1 MENREYH
8 ETLAI
13 RDRLR
18 CRLEAQRRM
27 FDQEVER
34 LIERAVSMGVQKII
48 LFGSMVHARPRLTSD
63 VDLLIV
69 WETPLSF
76 LERTVEMY
84 RRLQPRIPADL
95 LIYTPEEMKKMG
107 SNFLVKRALSE
118 GKVLYEA

>member
-1 MENREYH
+1 MK
-8 ETLAI
+8 
-13 RDRLR
+13 
-18 CRLEAQRRM
+18 AQRRM

-48 LFGSMVHARPRLTSD
+48 LFGSMVHESPRLTSD

-118 GKVLYEA
+118 GRVLYEA